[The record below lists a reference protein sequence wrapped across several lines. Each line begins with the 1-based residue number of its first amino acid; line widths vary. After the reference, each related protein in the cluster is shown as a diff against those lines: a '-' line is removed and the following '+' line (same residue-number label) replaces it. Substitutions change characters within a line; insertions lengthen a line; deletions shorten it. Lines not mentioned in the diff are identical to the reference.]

1 MVRTKLCNS
10 LPRNLW
16 FVPVAHGCA
25 LNKFCLRIKSLFL
38 IFQSLH
44 KKPADI
50 EALRQGLDPPE
61 RFEFDSQADRE
72 LHRLGVKTKHLV
84 DDWMEHYR
92 VALGMA
98 SPALKRMFDRPK
110 VTGVFLFC
118 SCVNNRVKQQP
129 WITHPMSSTL

>member
-1 MVRTKLCNS
+1 LHCRIQAKLLLS
-10 LPRNLW
+10 TVKL
-16 FVPVAHGCA
+16 
-25 LNKFCLRIKSLFL
+25 IKSSQSNKY
-38 IFQSLH
+38 IFPQSQH

-72 LHRLGVKTKHLV
+72 LHRLNAKTKHLV

-98 SPALKRMFDRPK
+98 SPAIKRMLDKPK
-110 VTGVFLFC
+110 VCFRCHGIFNDF
-118 SCVNNRVKQQP
+118 
-129 WITHPMSSTL
+129 